1 MIRQMPNQAW
11 SCPMSIA
18 HPPISASF
26 NELHLLFVGGGEKDF
41 DYIAGLLTRESD
53 GHVHTDHTRNLE
65 ETLTR
70 LRTIKYDLLL
80 CDYQPGDGAL
90 QLLHEVRRRR
100 GLPMVFI
107 SDHINQAV
115 VERAVGTATPG
126 KNANHTRAIC
136 DAIETYCKDR
146 QRQKTEQ
153 MLRKLH
159 LAVEQTVEMIV
170 ITDPQ
175 GVMEYVNPSF
185 ESVTGYSRE
194 EVIGKRFSMLRS
206 DQQGFEL
213 TPNAWEL
220 AFSGEP
226 FRGVV
231 LNRKKDG
238 EMLIV
243 EKTVTPVRDVEGKIT
258 NFVACAHDIT
268 QRRSLEAQLQ
278 QAQKMDAIGRLAG
291 GVAHDFNNL
300 LMVIGAY
307 AELTEDA
314 LSPEHPLRHNVHEIL
329 NAARRAADLT
339 RQLLAF
345 GRKQVQS
352 LELLDLNRIISE
364 INRMLPRLIGEDIE
378 LEFLPGTELG
388 MARVDHVQIE
398 QVLMNLAANARDAMS
413 QGGRLTIATSATSA
427 EDAYRDHLRVLPP
440 GDYVLLAV
448 TDSGEGIAPEH
459 ISHIFEPFYTTKEQ
473 GKGIGLGLA
482 TVYGIVKQSGGYLW
496 VDSKP
501 NEGTSFQIYL
511 PRFAAEAGVAPT
523 IQEEEQP
530 MHGQETVL
538 LVEDETDVRVPTG
551 QFLALQGYVV
561 LEAASGEKAMQ
572 ISNEFRGPIHLM
584 ISDVVMPQMSGRSL
598 ADKLFIDRPQM
609 KVLFVSGYAEKIG
622 AHLNG
627 HAAVSQFL
635 QKPFSLRVLSKKVH
649 TLLHQEPV
657 AVKAMAAAN

>member
-1 MIRQMPNQAW
+1 
-11 SCPMSIA
+11 MSTV
-18 HPPISASF
+18 HPTIPEPPDQLNF
-26 NELHLLFVGGGEKDF
+26 LFVGGAERDF
-41 DYIAGLLTRESD
+41 DCISTLLVKGLKGQIHL
-53 GHVHTDHTRNLE
+53 DHTHNLE
-65 ETLTR
+65 ETRSR
-70 LRTIKYDLLL
+70 LSSVDYDLLL

-90 QLLHEVRRRR
+90 QLLQEVRQCP

-107 SDHINQAV
+107 GDHVNEAV
-115 VERAVGTATPG
+115 VERAVGIATHRHPTSG
-126 KNANHTRAIC
+126 GHPRRARAIC
-136 DAIETYCKDR
+136 DAIATYCKDR

-159 LAVEQTVEMIV
+159 LAVEQTAEMIV

-185 ESVTGYSRE
+185 ENVTGYSRE
-194 EVIGKRFSMLRS
+194 EVIGHQFSMLRS

-213 TPNAWEL
+213 APNAWETAL
-220 AFSGEP
+220 SGEP

-231 LNRKKDG
+231 LNRKKNG
-238 EMLIV
+238 EILV
-243 EKTVTPVRDVEGKIT
+243 VDKTVTPVRDREGGIT

-268 QRRSLEAQLQ
+268 ERRNLEAQLQ

-307 AELTEDA
+307 AELAQDA
-314 LSPEHPLRHNVHEIL
+314 LSAEHPLRHNVNEIL
-329 NAARRAADLT
+329 NAAQRAAALT

-398 QVLMNLAANARDAMS
+398 QVLMNIAANARDAMPH
-413 QGGRLTIATSATSA
+413 GGRLTIATSATSSGQVYLEHHRA
-427 EDAYRDHLRVLPP
+427 LPA

-572 ISNEFRGPIHLM
+572 ISNEFRGPIHIM

-622 AHLNG
+622 AHSNG

-635 QKPFSLRVLSKKVH
+635 QKPFSLRLLSKKVH

-657 AVKAMAAAN
+657 AAKAMAAAN

>member
-1 MIRQMPNQAW
+1 
-11 SCPMSIA
+11 MSIA
-18 HPPISASF
+18 HPPISAPF

-41 DYIAGLLTRESD
+41 DCIAALLNRESD
-53 GHVHTDHTRNLE
+53 GHVHTDHTCNLE
-65 ETLTR
+65 ETLAR
-70 LRTIKYDLLL
+70 LRSVNYDLLL

-90 QLLHEVRRRR
+90 QLLHEVRRQR

-115 VERAVGTATPG
+115 LKRAVGSATPG
-126 KNANHTRAIC
+126 KNACHGRAIC
-136 DAIETYCKDR
+136 DAIEAYCKDK

-159 LAVEQTVEMIV
+159 RAVEQTAEMIV
-170 ITDPQ
+170 ITDPH

-206 DQQGFEL
+206 DQQGFGL

-243 EKTVTPVRDVEGKIT
+243 DKTVTPVRDVEGKIT
-258 NFVACAHDIT
+258 NFVACARDIT

-307 AELTEDA
+307 AELTQDA

-345 GRKQVQS
+345 GRKQAQS
-352 LELLDLNRIISE
+352 LELLNLNRIIEE

-378 LEFLPGTELG
+378 LDFLPGTELG
-388 MARVDHVQIE
+388 LVRVDHVQIE
-398 QVLMNLAANARDAMS
+398 QVLMNLAANARDAMPH
-413 QGGRLTIATSATSA
+413 GGRLTIATSATSA

-459 ISHIFEPFYTTKEQ
+459 ISHIFEPFYTTKEP

-482 TVYGIVKQSGGYLW
+482 TVYGIVKQSGGFLW
-496 VDSKP
+496 VDSQP
-501 NEGTSFQIYL
+501 SEGTSFQIYF
-511 PRFAAEAGVAPT
+511 PRFSAGTAILVP
-523 IQEEEQP
+523 IPLDEEQP
-530 MHGQETVL
+530 MRGQETVL
-538 LVEDETDVRVPTG
+538 LVEDEVAVRVPTS
-551 QFLALQGYVV
+551 QFLVLQGYVV

-572 ISNEFRGPIHLM
+572 ISSEFRGPIHIM
-584 ISDVVMPQMSGRSL
+584 ISDVVMPLMSGPTL
-598 ADKLFIDRPQM
+598 ADELFVCRPEM
-609 KVLFVSGYAEKIG
+609 KVLFVSGYAEKTR
-622 AHLNG
+622 LQPNG
-627 HAAVSQFL
+627 DATVSHFL
-635 QKPFSLRVLSKKVH
+635 QKPFSLRTLSRKVH
-649 TLLHQEPV
+649 TVLHQEPV
-657 AVKAMAAAN
+657 AAKAIAASN